1 MKKDVMFSGMLVLV
15 GVLLF
20 MLKATGLGAHIAISV
35 LGIVILAAYTITCKK
50 EWKIPAAEIVMRA
63 CYGIALI
70 SGVVVM
76 KAASV
81 AAIAIVHKVSAALFV
96 VLLAGLAV
104 HKLRMAK

>member
-1 MKKDVMFSGMLVLV
+1 MKKDMIFS
-15 GVLLF
+15 VLLTVVGIMLF
-20 MLKATGLGAHIAISV
+20 LLKATGLGAHIAISV
-35 LGIVILAAYTITCKK
+35 LGIIILAAYTITCKK

-81 AAIAIVHKVSAALFV
+81 AAIAIVHKVSAAIFV
-96 VLLAGLAV
+96 ILLAGLAV